1 MEHKGKDGVDRDVSE
16 WSQLSQYHDALHYLA
31 DSRAPALASGR
42 LYYKD
47 MYCMLEGMGYI
58 VLK

>member
-1 MEHKGKDGVDRDVSE
+1 VDRDVSE